1 MRQEPMSDKSDSST
15 TKVYPFQ
22 KAGMYLLFVLRQELF
37 SSCLIEWRNSMDLR
51 AFFRENPRAAI
62 AFSGGVDSAYL
73 LYAAQQ
79 YAKDVTAYYVKTDF
93 QPEFEMEDAKRL
105 ARETGA
111 RMRILS
117 ADALCDERV
126 AENPPDRCY
135 YCKQNIFGMI
145 LKSAAEDGYTM
156 VLDGTNASD
165 DAGDRPGMRALRE
178 LSVRSPLREC
188 GLTKAKIRELS
199 KEAGLFTWDK
209 PSYACLATR
218 VPAGTRITTEILK
231 KTEAAETFLAGL
243 GLRDF
248 RVRYLDGAA
257 RLQVPE
263 AYLNMVLEHREQI
276 LSELEKGYK
285 AVLLDL
291 KTR

>member
-1 MRQEPMSDKSDSST
+1 
-15 TKVYPFQ
+15 
-22 KAGMYLLFVLRQELF
+22 MYLLFVLRQELF
-37 SSCLIEWRNSMDLR
+37 SSCLIEWRKSMDLR